1 MLRTAGFGTFF
12 KTSISGKQIRYV
24 GFSFVGNTDQVQ
36 TGRFP
41 GEDCNS
47 IAEQMQMAVDEWEG
61 GLRATGGALDP
72 KKSHWYLIDFIWQF
86 GEWRLA
92 RKDEHIAEI
101 LIRDS
106 TGKKSQLIDWKWRK
120 RAQLWVWTNAHPGIW
135 INRPTR
141 WRT

>member
-12 KTSISGKQIRYV
+12 KTSISSKKISYV
-24 GFSFVGNTDQVQ
+24 GFSFVDDTDQVQ

-47 IAEQMQMAVDEWEG
+47 IAEQMQLAVDEWEG

-72 KKSHWYLIDFIWQF
+72 KKSHWYLIDFVWQF

-101 LIRDS
+101 LIR
-106 TGKKSQLIDWKWRK
+106 TVPVRKSQLIDWKWMRCG
-120 RAQLWVWTNAHPGIW
+120 QHWVWINARLVIW
-135 INRPTR
+135 TNRPRR